1 MKKMKLILGVVAM
14 SAAALISNQAQA
26 QKGNG
31 SGNTFDVGSTTLNIG
46 IGLGRGSYGGYGYY
60 GSSYYGYGNAF
71 GVKAAIERGMWQLG
85 PGVLS
90 LGAEV
95 GGSFS
100 NAHYSGYKSNII
112 IVAVRSAYH
121 FGWNVD
127 KLDTYGGVS
136 LGPGFRSYNYT
147 DQQVSN
153 KYTKHDVVVSPGI
166 FVGASYFF
174 SPNIGVNVEAGYD
187 ITQVQGGIIFK
198 LN

>member
-1 MKKMKLILGVVAM
+1 MKKLNLIL
-14 SAAALISNQAQA
+14 AAAVTMVLTVCGNGAQA
-26 QKGNG
+26 QK
-31 SGNTFDVGSTTLNIG
+31 SSNTFEVGSATVNIG
-46 IGLGRGSYGGYGYY
+46 AGLGRGSYGGYGYY
-60 GSSYYGYGNAF
+60 GSGYYGYGTAI
-71 GVKAAIERGMWQLG
+71 GVKAAVERGMWQLG

-100 NAHYSGYKSNII
+100 SASYSGYKSNII

-147 DQQVSN
+147 DLSSS
-153 KYTKHDVVVSPGI
+153 KYTKHDVVVAPGV
-166 FVGASYFF
+166 FVGASYYF

>member
-1 MKKMKLILGVVAM
+1 MKKLNIIL
-14 SAAALISNQAQA
+14 AAAVTTALMVCGNGAQA
-26 QKGNG
+26 QK
-31 SGNTFDVGSTTLNIG
+31 SSNTFEVGSATVNIG
-46 IGLGRGSYGGYGYY
+46 VGLGRGSYGGYGYY
-60 GSSYYGYGNAF
+60 GSGYYGYGTAI
-71 GVKAAIERGMWQLG
+71 GVKAAVERGMWQLG

-100 NAHYSGYKSNII
+100 SASYSSYKSNII
-112 IVAVRSAYH
+112 IVAARSAYH

-147 DQQVSN
+147 DQSSS
-153 KYTKHDVVVSPGI
+153 KFTKHDVVVAPGV
-166 FVGASYFF
+166 FVGASYYF

>member
-71 GVKAAIERGMWQLG
+71 GVKAAVERGMWQLG

-100 NAHYSGYKSNII
+100 NAHYNGYKSNII
-112 IVAVRSAYH
+112 IVAIRSAYH

-166 FVGASYFF
+166 YVGASYCC

-187 ITQVQGGIIFK
+187 ITQIQGGIIFK

>member
-1 MKKMKLILGVVAM
+1 MKKVCLLGLLAIG
-14 SAAALISNQAQA
+14 ALTISNVARA
-26 QKGNG
+26 QKSSNIME
-31 SGNTFDVGSTTLNIG
+31 VGTTTVNIG
-46 IGLGRGSYGGYGYY
+46 VGVGRSSYGSYGVY
-60 GSSYYGYGNAF
+60 GSGYYGYGTGF
-71 GVKAAIERGMWQLG
+71 GTKAAVERGMWELG
-85 PGVLS
+85 PGVLT

-95 GGSFS
+95 GAAFS
-100 NAHYSGYKSNII
+100 NASYNSYKSNII
-112 IVAVRSAYH
+112 IVAARSAYH

-187 ITQVQGGIIFK
+187 ITQIQGGIIFK